1 MLKGYSDFPYHE
13 QVVRIERITTDLKG
27 NKLRS
32 DVAFGITSLTPD
44 KATPERLLNLNRRHW
59 SIENELHYVRD
70 VTFDEDHSR
79 IRTKTAP
86 RIMGTLRNLAI
97 SILRLA
103 HQRNIAKAVRYYAAK
118 PHVTLGLIG
127 L

>member
-27 NKLRS
+27 NKLRR